1 MKLKHLAFFFIA
13 ATSLYA
19 CKKDQTMAKS
29 PKGKEL
35 MTVSP
40 DPSDGPTP
48 IDTTGITGGE
58 DKPKPTHP

>member
-1 MKLKHLAFFFIA
+1 MKLKQLAFFFIA

-19 CKKDQTMAKS
+19 CKKDESMVKS
-29 PKGKEL
+29 QRGKEV
-35 MTVSP
+35 MEVIP
-40 DPSDGPTP
+40 DPSSVPTP